1 MTNKN
6 EDYPTA
12 EPNENQMLSAPLADL
27 SCQKDSTT
35 AFLRAYTKQNASWYQ
50 HQAPQA
56 ETPHDLLQ
64 FPCLFVFPD
73 ATWRKASKP
82 LLASPATLP
91 EPGTDEVAASFTSPK
106 QSVFERTAAQQLL
119 HGVSGTRLL
128 CTGTRRG

>member
-6 EDYPTA
+6 EDHPTA
-12 EPNENQMLSAPLADL
+12 EPNENQMLSAPLANL
-27 SCQKDSTT
+27 SRQQDSTT
-35 AFLRAYTKQNASWYQ
+35 AFLRAHTKQNASCYQ

-64 FPCLFVFPD
+64 FFLFVFPD

-91 EPGTDEVAASFTSPK
+91 EPGTDEVAATFTSPK
-106 QSVFERTAAQQLL
+106 QSV
-119 HGVSGTRLL
+119 SGGLQPSSC
-128 CTGTRRG
+128 CTV